1 MQKKAYKTKHDYD
14 DYIVIEKGT
23 THSLLAMYLVDRGV
37 AITRANDLALAI
49 KYCWGAIT
57 PLDERNLKVCSELLP
72 EMFTLAKFYNDVYGD
87 GTFPFHRFVKTIKEV
102 EHND

>member
-37 AITRANDLALAI
+37 AITRAKKSLHIVQPNTNMYFDI
-49 KYCWGAIT
+49 
-57 PLDERNLKVCSELLP
+57 
-72 EMFTLAKFYNDVYGD
+72 
-87 GTFPFHRFVKTIKEV
+87 
-102 EHND
+102 